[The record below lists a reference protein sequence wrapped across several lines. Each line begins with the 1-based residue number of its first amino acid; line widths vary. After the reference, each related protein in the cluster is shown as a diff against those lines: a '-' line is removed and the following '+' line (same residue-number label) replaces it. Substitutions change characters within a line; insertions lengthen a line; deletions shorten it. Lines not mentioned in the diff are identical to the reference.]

1 MIERSLSRKLSVL
14 AKEFPVVTVT
24 GPRQSGKTTLVRMV
38 FSGHDYVN
46 LEDPDERE
54 FAVSDSRGF
63 FRRFPGG
70 IIIDEIQRV
79 PDLLSYIQ
87 GIVDAD
93 DRLGR
98 FVLTGSQQFHMM
110 EKISQTLAGRT
121 AIVNL
126 LPLP

>member
-1 MIERSLSRKLSVL
+1 L
-14 AKEFPVVTVT
+14 
-24 GPRQSGKTTLVRMV
+24 V
-38 FSGHDYVN
+38 FSGNDYVN